1 MQKKLT
7 LTEMNK
13 DKFNQKFGPVNNPN
27 TDHFV
32 FQSISNERKKKNSRF
47 PWFKW
52 AIGLTAAASITFCTL
67 NLTHKTDYSR
77 ESYIQSV
84 LEVQKS
90 FDDNANREISNEI
103 NDLTIMTTDEI

>member
-1 MQKKLT
+1 MKKKLT
-7 LTEMNK
+7 PTDMNK
-13 DKFNQKFGPVNNPN
+13 TKFNEKFGPVNNPN

-32 FQSISNERKKKNSRF
+32 FQSIFDERRKKNSRSR
-47 PWFKW
+47 WFKW
-52 AIGLTAAASITFCTL
+52 TIGLTAAASITFCTL
-67 NLTHKTDYSR
+67 NLTNKTDHTR

-103 NDLTIMTTDEI
+103 KELTGMTTD